1 MSSGSKEI
9 KEQFQEEWEETNAQI
24 SLNKESSTYVNPLD
38 KNNESV
44 ITRMGKML
52 YYQTIYY
59 NLNLFPFS
67 IDSAF

>member
-24 SLNKESSTYVNPLD
+24 SLNKESSTYVNPSD

-52 YYQTIYY
+52 YHQTIYY

-67 IDSAF
+67 IDIAF

>member
-52 YYQTIYY
+52 YHQTIYY

-67 IDSAF
+67 IDIAF